1 MAKAT
6 TPDTGGDMDTVTSA
20 DGTEIA
26 YERTG
31 SGPPLVLVHGGGD
44 VHEFWDLAG
53 SRAALADHFT
63 VYAMDRRGHGES
75 GDAAAYA
82 LEREAE
88 DVAAVVDQLKDPVV
102 LLGHSYGALCALEA
116 ALQTDNLRKLV
127 LNEPPIPVGDHEPL
141 EVEDAVAEIQ
151 RLLDEGENERA
162 LVLMLEEVAQL
173 TPEEL
178 DAARSS
184 PIWPE
189 MVDAAPALPR
199 ELRANAEYEFDA
211 ARFAD
216 VTTPTL
222 LLTGGESLPFF
233 TDAAEAVTDALPNSR
248 LITVDGHAHE
258 PMNTAPDRFTD
269 EVLAFTSEP
278 N

>member
-1 MAKAT
+1 MTNVT
-6 TPDTGGDMDTVTSA
+6 TPDTGGEMETVTSA
-20 DGTEIA
+20 DGTTIA

-53 SRAALADHFT
+53 ARTAFADHFT

-75 GDAAAYA
+75 GDATVYA

-88 DVAAVVDQLKDPVV
+88 DVAAVVDQLEEPVV
-102 LLGHSYGALCALEA
+102 LLGYSYGALCALEA
-116 ALQTDNLRKLV
+116 TLRTDKLCKLV
-127 LNEPPIPVGDHEPL
+127 LNEPPIQVGDHEPL
-141 EVEDAVAEIQ
+141 EVEEAVAEIQ

-162 LVLMLEEVAQL
+162 LVLMLEEVAQF
-173 TPEEL
+173 TPDEL
-178 DAARSS
+178 GAARSS
-184 PIWPE
+184 PIWPD
-189 MVDAAPALPR
+189 MVDAAHALPR

-222 LLTGGESLPFF
+222 MLTGGESLPFF
-233 TDAAEAVTDALPNSR
+233 TDAAEAVTDAFSNSR
-248 LITVDGHAHE
+248 LVTFDGHAHE

-269 EVLAFTSEP
+269 EVFAFALES